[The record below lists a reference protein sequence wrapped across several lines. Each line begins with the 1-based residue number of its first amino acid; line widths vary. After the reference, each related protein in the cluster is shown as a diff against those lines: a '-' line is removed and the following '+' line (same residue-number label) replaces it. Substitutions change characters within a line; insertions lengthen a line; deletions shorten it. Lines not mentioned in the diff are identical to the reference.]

1 MVHIKKGN
9 LLKKETKPV
18 STCDV
23 NLGTQ
28 AFYGIVRI
36 VVEVKF
42 PANIW

>member
-9 LLKKETKPV
+9 LFKKETKHD

-28 AFYGIVRI
+28 AFYGIIRI
-36 VVEVKF
+36 VV
-42 PANIW
+42 